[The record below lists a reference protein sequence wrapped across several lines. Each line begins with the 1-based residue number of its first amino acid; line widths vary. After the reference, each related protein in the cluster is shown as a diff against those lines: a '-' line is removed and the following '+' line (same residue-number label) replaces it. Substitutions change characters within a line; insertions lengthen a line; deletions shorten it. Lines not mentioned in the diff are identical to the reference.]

1 MDLDLGNYLGVFSS
15 VEIKDLLLLQS
26 SDLYDDNIPES
37 HHLYMIFGFEKF
49 YVDSVTKNETKEN
62 ELIVKVKTADEALE
76 LIWED
81 EENIVSFD
89 KSLDNRCVIINGVTY
104 QILDLI
110 LDSIIKNGNQIV
122 SEILYIGQAKGRT
135 ESRNT
140 GKRLAIHKTLQRI
153 LADCHDYKKDVDVR
167 VVSFSIGENVMWTT
181 LTTPETSNAK
191 IEDIYEPKSKE
202 FKLKI
207 SDASL
212 INLVEAKLINYL
224 KPEYND
230 VYKNKS
236 VPSKEHKT
244 YIEYNKF
251 FNSMNIDLSKLDNFY
266 FKQPN
271 IDFNPRRQF
280 ISNKLNPTEYMEI
293 IRDSLY

>member
-1 MDLDLGNYLGVFSS
+1 MDLGNYLGVFSS
-15 VEIKDLLLLQS
+15 VEIKDLWLLQS

-62 ELIVKVKTADEALE
+62 ELIIKVKTAEEAIE

-104 QILDLI
+104 QILELI

-122 SEILYIGQAKGRT
+122 SEILYIGQAKGRAK
-135 ESRNT
+135 SRNT
-140 GKRLAIHKTLQRI
+140 GERLSSHKTLQRI

-167 VVSFSIGENVMWTT
+167 VVSFSIGEKVMWTT

-236 VPSKEHKT
+236 VPSKEHKS
-244 YIEYNKF
+244 YIEYNDF
-251 FNSMNIDLSKLDNFY
+251 FNSMNIDLSKLHNFY
-266 FKQPN
+266 FKQPY
-271 IDFNPRRQF
+271 IDFNPRRQS

-293 IRDSLY
+293 ISDSLYW

>member
-81 EENIVSFD
+81 EKNIVSFD

-140 GKRLAIHKTLQRI
+140 GKRLASHKTLQRI

-271 IDFNPRRQF
+271 IDFNRRRQF

>member
-15 VEIKDLLLLQS
+15 VEIKELLLLQS
-26 SDLYDDNIPES
+26 SDLYDANIPES
-37 HHLYMIFGFEKF
+37 HHLYMIFGFERF

-62 ELIVKVKTADEALE
+62 ELIIKVKTADEALE

-89 KSLDNRCVIINGVTY
+89 KSLDNRCVIINGVKY

-140 GKRLAIHKTLQRI
+140 GERLASHKTLQRI
-153 LADCHDYKKDVDVR
+153 LADSHDYKKDVDVR
-167 VVSFSIGENVMWTT
+167 VVSFSIGENVMSTT

-236 VPSKEHKT
+236 VPSKEHKS
-244 YIEYNKF
+244 YIEYNNF

-271 IDFNPRRQF
+271 IDFNPRIQF

-293 IRDSLY
+293 IRDSMY